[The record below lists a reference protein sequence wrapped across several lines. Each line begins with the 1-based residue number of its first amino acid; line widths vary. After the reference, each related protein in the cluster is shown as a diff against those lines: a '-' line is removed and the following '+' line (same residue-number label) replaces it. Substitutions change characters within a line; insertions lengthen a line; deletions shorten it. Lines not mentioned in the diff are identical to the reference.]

1 MKDEALRLLAELGDL
16 ALQTE
21 QAERRI
27 LAAARARLAA
37 LSEGDDAE
45 RAILLEVIKRSRGAL
60 AAAGLPG

>member
-1 MKDEALRLLAELGDL
+1 MKGEALRLLAELADL

-37 LSEGDDAE
+37 LPEGDDAE
-45 RAILLEVIKRSRGAL
+45 RAILLEVVKRSSSVL
-60 AAAGLPG
+60 ELT